1 MVARSKHELKIS
13 NALLK
18 PGLPQFDP
26 KIAYLHDALYAPE
39 SAQIHTG
46 LAVGGAREADDFCES
61 SGRVI
66 SLRKKIADLSED
78 EQRSIPTP
86 VTL

>member
-1 MVARSKHELKIS
+1 MAARSKREVKIS

-18 PGLPQFDP
+18 PWLPQFAP

-46 LAVGGAREADDFCES
+46 LVGWRFRGLCSNGAKTWD
-61 SGRVI
+61 V
-66 SLRKKIADLSED
+66 SLGSL
-78 EQRSIPTP
+78 
-86 VTL
+86 